1 MPEGFLRRN
10 GGIKLIN
17 IDIFDGGRIV
27 TYGTAVADSVLFEKI
42 HFNFPAEWDGFAK
55 TAVFTNGETKISV
68 VLNENGKLCT
78 GENECCIPHEVIKAP
93 AFTVSVFGVSDDKR
107 ATTQIAQVSVK
118 PSGYGEGA
126 TPAEPTPTEYEQL
139 VAIANSAEQ
148 LAQSVRSDAD
158 SGAFKGDKGE
168 QGNKGDKGDTGA
180 VGAKGDKGDK
190 GDPGKDAVTDRAY
203 SPTSENAQSGKAVA
217 EAIQTVTTD
226 KQDKFASV
234 SHPDPD
240 GNVTLLTIDTPEL
253 NVYNSNHT
261 SSIRMN
267 DNGVQLTNVSGL
279 AKLNVNQN
287 NIKCSN
293 FSGAIPVLGV
303 ATPVAA
309 ADSSKNITELDLPYQ
324 AANKQYVE
332 DTTNNV
338 KSYVNNNFA
347 NALKGSASGEA
358 VRLTDVSPLE
368 HEIKIKL
375 TAESNYSD
383 FSGVTLKRYGK
394 NLLPYPYS
402 DTTKTV
408 NGITFTDNGDG
419 SVTISGTA
427 SDNAYFYLR
436 RNADYGTQQINAIDK
451 NSANN
456 GVYTASS
463 RIYYNAVNKTVTIN
477 INPGTTLNETVYP
490 QVELGVK
497 ATDYEAYLPPTEYT
511 PSSDGTVTGVLADSE
526 DITLMTD
533 TAGVAVNAEY
543 NKDINKVISELY
555 ALVNG

>member
-93 AFTVSVFGVSDDKR
+93 AFTVSVFGVSGDKR

-217 EAIQTVTTD
+217 EALKAERTY
-226 KQDKFASV
+226 A
-234 SHPDPD
+234 
-240 GNVTLLTIDTPEL
+240 N
-253 NVYNSNHT
+253 NS
-261 SSIRMN
+261 
-267 DNGVQLTNVSGL
+267 
-279 AKLNVNQN
+279 
-287 NIKCSN
+287 
-293 FSGAIPVLGV
+293 FSGALR
-303 ATPVAA
+303 
-309 ADSSKNITELDLPYQ
+309 
-324 AANKQYVE
+324 
-332 DTTNNV
+332 
-338 KSYVNNNFA
+338 
-347 NALKGSASGEA
+347 GSASGEA
-358 VRLTDVSPLE
+358 VRLTDVSPIE

-375 TAESNYSD
+375 TAESNHSD

-394 NLLPYPYS
+394 NLLPYPYRNTNI
-402 DTTKTV
+402 DYTF
-408 NGITFTDNGDG
+408 NGINYKVKSDG
-419 SVTISGTA
+419 TVVLNGTA
-427 SDNAYFYLR
+427 NEQSYFILAGLVLNKGVYYLSGCPSGGEGSTYSIYFQYDNFSYYK
-436 RNADYGTQQINAIDK
+436 ADYGSGVKIDINEKK
-451 NSANN
+451 NC
-456 GVYTASS
+456 
-463 RIYYNAVNKTVTIN
+463 AVAIN
-477 INPGTTLNETVYP
+477 IGKNTAVSNLIFKPMLEVGGKL
-490 QVELGVK
+490 
-497 ATDYEAYLPPTEYT
+497 TDFEERRTAVAYT
-511 PSSDGTVTGVLADSE
+511 PAVDGTVTGVTSISPD
-526 DITLMTD
+526 MTFLSD
-533 TAGVAVNAEY
+533 TDGIIINAEY
-543 NKDINKVISELY
+543 NRDLNKAISELY
-555 ALVNG
+555 ALVGNN

>member
-93 AFTVSVFGVSDDKR
+93 AFTVSVFGVSGDKR

-217 EAIQTVTTD
+217 EALKAERTY
-226 KQDKFASV
+226 A
-234 SHPDPD
+234 
-240 GNVTLLTIDTPEL
+240 N
-253 NVYNSNHT
+253 NS
-261 SSIRMN
+261 
-267 DNGVQLTNVSGL
+267 
-279 AKLNVNQN
+279 
-287 NIKCSN
+287 
-293 FSGAIPVLGV
+293 FSGALR
-303 ATPVAA
+303 
-309 ADSSKNITELDLPYQ
+309 
-324 AANKQYVE
+324 
-332 DTTNNV
+332 
-338 KSYVNNNFA
+338 
-347 NALKGSASGEA
+347 GSASGEA
-358 VRLTDVSPLE
+358 VRLTDVSPIE

-375 TAESNYSD
+375 TAESNHSD

-394 NLLPYPYS
+394 NLLPYPYKNTNI
-402 DTTKTV
+402 DYTF
-408 NGITFTDNGDG
+408 NGINYKVKSDG
-419 SVTISGTA
+419 TVVLNGTA
-427 SDNAYFYLR
+427 NEQSYFILAGLVLNKGVYYLSGCPSGGQGSTYSIYFQYDNFSYYK
-436 RNADYGTQQINAIDK
+436 ADYGSGVKIDINEKK
-451 NSANN
+451 NC
-456 GVYTASS
+456 
-463 RIYYNAVNKTVTIN
+463 AVAIN
-477 INPGTTLNETVYP
+477 IGKNTTVSNLIFKPMLEVGSK
-490 QVELGVK
+490 L
-497 ATDYEAYLPPTEYT
+497 TDFEERRTAVAYT
-511 PSSDGTVTGVLADSE
+511 PAVDGTVTGVTSFSPD
-526 DITLMTD
+526 MTFLSD
-533 TAGVAVNAEY
+533 TDGIIINAEY
-543 NKDINKVISELY
+543 NKDLNKAISELY
-555 ALVNG
+555 ALVGNN

>member
-93 AFTVSVFGVSDDKR
+93 AFTVSVFGVSGDKR

-126 TPAEPTPTEYEQL
+126 APADPTPTEYEQL

-217 EAIQTVTTD
+217 EALKAERTY
-226 KQDKFASV
+226 A
-234 SHPDPD
+234 
-240 GNVTLLTIDTPEL
+240 N
-253 NVYNSNHT
+253 NS
-261 SSIRMN
+261 
-267 DNGVQLTNVSGL
+267 
-279 AKLNVNQN
+279 
-287 NIKCSN
+287 
-293 FSGAIPVLGV
+293 FSGALR
-303 ATPVAA
+303 
-309 ADSSKNITELDLPYQ
+309 
-324 AANKQYVE
+324 
-332 DTTNNV
+332 
-338 KSYVNNNFA
+338 
-347 NALKGSASGEA
+347 GSASGEA
-358 VRLTDVSPLE
+358 VRLTDVSPIE

-375 TAESNYSD
+375 TAESNHSD

-394 NLLPYPYS
+394 NLLPYPYKNTNI
-402 DTTKTV
+402 DYTF
-408 NGITFTDNGDG
+408 NGINYKVKSDG
-419 SVTISGTA
+419 TVVLNGTA
-427 SDNAYFYLR
+427 NEQSYFILAGLVLNKGVYYLSGCPSGGEGSTYSIYFQYDNFSYYK
-436 RNADYGTQQINAIDK
+436 ADYGSGVKIDINEKK
-451 NSANN
+451 NC
-456 GVYTASS
+456 
-463 RIYYNAVNKTVTIN
+463 AVAIN
-477 INPGTTLNETVYP
+477 IGKNTAVSNLIFKPMLEVGSKL
-490 QVELGVK
+490 
-497 ATDYEAYLPPTEYT
+497 TDFEERRTAVAYT
-511 PSSDGTVTGVLADSE
+511 PAVDGTVTGVTSISPD
-526 DITLMTD
+526 MTFLSD
-533 TAGVAVNAEY
+533 TDGIIINAEY
-543 NKDINKVISELY
+543 NKDLNKAISELY
-555 ALVNG
+555 ALVGNN

>member
-1 MPEGFLRRN
+1 MSEGFLRRN

-93 AFTVSVFGVSDDKR
+93 AFTVSVFGVSGDKR

-338 KSYVNNNFA
+338 KSYVNNNLA

-427 SDNAYFYLR
+427 SDNAYFYLQ

>member
-1 MPEGFLRRN
+1 MPESFLRRN

-93 AFTVSVFGVSDDKR
+93 AFTVSVFGVSGDKR

-217 EAIQTVTTD
+217 EALKAERTY
-226 KQDKFASV
+226 A
-234 SHPDPD
+234 
-240 GNVTLLTIDTPEL
+240 N
-253 NVYNSNHT
+253 NS
-261 SSIRMN
+261 
-267 DNGVQLTNVSGL
+267 
-279 AKLNVNQN
+279 
-287 NIKCSN
+287 
-293 FSGAIPVLGV
+293 FSGAL
-303 ATPVAA
+303 
-309 ADSSKNITELDLPYQ
+309 Y
-324 AANKQYVE
+324 
-332 DTTNNV
+332 
-338 KSYVNNNFA
+338 
-347 NALKGSASGEA
+347 GSASGEA
-358 VRLTDVSPLE
+358 VRLTDVSPIE

-375 TAESNYSD
+375 TAESNHSD

-394 NLLPYPYS
+394 NLLPYPYKNTNI
-402 DTTKTV
+402 DYTF
-408 NGITFTDNGDG
+408 NGINYKVKSDG
-419 SVTISGTA
+419 TVVLNGTA
-427 SDNAYFYLR
+427 NEQSYFILAGLVLNKGVYYLSGCPSGGQGSTYSIYFQYDNFSYYK
-436 RNADYGTQQINAIDK
+436 ADYGSGVKIDINEKK
-451 NSANN
+451 NC
-456 GVYTASS
+456 
-463 RIYYNAVNKTVTIN
+463 AVAIN
-477 INPGTTLNETVYP
+477 IGKNTAVSNLIFKPMLEVGSKL
-490 QVELGVK
+490 
-497 ATDYEAYLPPTEYT
+497 TDFEERRTAVAYT
-511 PSSDGTVTGVLADSE
+511 PAVDGTVTGVTSISPD
-526 DITLMTD
+526 MTFLSD
-533 TAGVAVNAEY
+533 TDGIIINAEY
-543 NKDINKVISELY
+543 NKDLNKAISELY
-555 ALVNG
+555 ALVGNN

>member
-93 AFTVSVFGVSDDKR
+93 AFTVSVFGVSGDKR

-358 VRLTDVSPLE
+358 VRLTDVSPIE

-427 SDNAYFYLR
+427 TADTYFYLQ
-436 RNADYGTQQINAIDK
+436 RNADYGTKSINAINK
-451 NSANN
+451 NSDNN

-477 INPGTTLNETVYP
+477 IPSGTTLDETVYP

-497 ATDYEAYLPPTEYT
+497 ATDYEAYVSPTEYT
-511 PSSDGTVTGVLADSE
+511 PSSDGTVTAALLGSE

-533 TAGVAVNAEY
+533 TAGVTVNAEY

>member
-1 MPEGFLRRN
+1 MEFYLRDRATNPLVEFRIDNAGVLQGTTNNLSLTTKNTFNLKSNIFTLSNDKDIPFQVVMDDSKKVVYYGLSGGDDN
-10 GGIKLIN
+10 GSLYLTNTSRTAQQGATLQGNVSSDARTTALVVNESNTKLLSWKQ
-17 IDIFDGGRIV
+17 
-27 TYGTAVADSVLFEKI
+27 GT
-42 HFNFPAEWDGFAK
+42 
-55 TAVFTNGETKISV
+55 TTN
-68 VLNENGKLCT
+68 N
-78 GENECCIPHEVIKAP
+78 AP
-93 AFTVSVFGVSDDKR
+93 LLGVS
-107 ATTQIAQVSVK
+107 
-118 PSGYGEGA
+118 
-126 TPAEPTPTEYEQL
+126 
-139 VAIANSAEQ
+139 
-148 LAQSVRSDAD
+148 
-158 SGAFKGDKGE
+158 
-168 QGNKGDKGDTGA
+168 
-180 VGAKGDKGDK
+180 
-190 GDPGKDAVTDRAY
+190 
-203 SPTSENAQSGKAVA
+203 
-217 EAIQTVTTD
+217 
-226 KQDKFASV
+226 
-234 SHPDPD
+234 
-240 GNVTLLTIDTPEL
+240 
-253 NVYNSNHT
+253 
-261 SSIRMN
+261 
-267 DNGVQLTNVSGL
+267 
-279 AKLNVNQN
+279 
-287 NIKCSN
+287 
-293 FSGAIPVLGV
+293 
-303 ATPVAA
+303 TPVEA
-309 ADSSKNITELDLPYQ
+309 ADTSKNITESDLPYQ

-332 DTTNNV
+332 DTSNNV

-358 VRLTDVSPLE
+358 VRLTDVSPIE

-375 TAESNYSD
+375 TTESNYSD

-394 NLLPYPYS
+394 NLLPYPYF

-427 SDNAYFYLR
+427 SDNAYFYLQ

-497 ATDYEAYLPPTEYT
+497 ATDYEAYLPPIEYT
-511 PSSDGTVTGVLADSE
+511 PSSDGTVTGVSADSE

>member
-1 MPEGFLRRN
+1 MSEGFLRRN

-93 AFTVSVFGVSDDKR
+93 AFTVSVFGVSGDKR